1 MANSGAMAPIS
12 SAMSCPVIVV
22 PMLAPMMIQ
31 TACCRVIRPELT
43 NPTTMTVVAD
53 DDWMTAVIAAP
64 TSTPLIRL
72 DVSFSRIDFIL
83 LPAAASRPLLIICM
97 P

>member
-1 MANSGAMAPIS
+1 
-12 SAMSCPVIVV
+12 
-22 PMLAPMMIQ
+22 MMIQ

-64 TSTPLIRL
+64 TSTPFDPVGRQFLKDRFHLVAGCRL
-72 DVSFSRIDFIL
+72 QAVAHHLHAVEEERE
-83 LPAAASRPLLIICM
+83 AAEQ
-97 P
+97 